1 LISAGFGISGLVH
14 TTAGVPMLVVGR
26 MRRQRYHAWLLG
38 QPQPGG
44 APRMSLRPGAP
55 GAGPLGLSLALRF

>member
-1 LISAGFGISGLVH
+1 
-14 TTAGVPMLVVGR
+14 
-26 MRRQRYHAWLLG
+26 MRRQRYHDWLLG